1 MMLTLTF
8 LGGLALL
15 LLGADLLVRGASRLA
30 LALGLTPIVVG
41 LTVVSIGTS
50 APELAIS
57 VGGALAG
64 TPDLALGNIV
74 GSNIANVLLIL
85 GLVALVTPL
94 VVHRQLVWLD
104 VPLMIG
110 ASLLVFAMAVDGR
123 IARWEGGVL
132 VAAAIAYILFLVRM
146 ARRHPEQVPEDPHLG
161 DGDGDGDA
169 EARPGTLR
177 QLLLMAAG
185 LALLVAGARLLVQAA
200 TAIAGALGLSDLVI
214 GLTVVA
220 VGTSLPE
227 IATSLLSSLRG
238 QRDLAVGNI
247 VGSNIFNLLLV
258 LGGTALVA
266 SDGIPVA
273 ATALR
278 FDLPVMTAV
287 AVACLPIFFV
297 GHCIRRWEGALFV
310 GYYLAYTAYLLMAA
324 SSHDALDDFRL
335 VMQAVVMPLTL
346 VTLAVVTWR
355 HLRARAAPPTNTAD
369 GSP

>member
-1 MMLTLTF
+1 MMLLLTF
-8 LGGLALL
+8 SGGLAML
-15 LLGADLLVRGASRLA
+15 LLGAELLVRGASRLA
-30 LALGLTPIVVG
+30 LALGLAPIVVG

-50 APELAIS
+50 APELAVSI
-57 VGGALAG
+57 GGALSG
-64 TPDLALGNIV
+64 NPDLALGNIV
-74 GSNIANVLLIL
+74 GSNIGNVLLIL

-110 ASLLVFAMAVDGR
+110 ASLLVFAMALDGG
-123 IARWEGGVL
+123 IARWEGAVL
-132 VAAAIAYILFLVRM
+132 VACAIAYIVFLMRM
-146 ARRHPEQVPEDPHLG
+146 ARRHPEQVPEDPHL
-161 DGDGDGDA
+161 DDPDA
-169 EARPGTLR
+169 GTGAQARPGTLR
-177 QLLLMAAG
+177 QLLLIAAG

-200 TAIAGALGLSDLVI
+200 TTIASALGLSDLVI

-220 VGTSLPE
+220 IGTSLPE
-227 IATSLLSSLRG
+227 IATSLLSALRG

-273 ATALR
+273 ASALS

-287 AVACLPIFFV
+287 AVACLPIFFN
-297 GHCIRRWEGALFV
+297 GHSISRWEGALFV
-310 GYYLAYTAYLLMAA
+310 GYYVAYTAYLLMAA
-324 SSHDALDDFRL
+324 ANHDALDDFRL
-335 VMQAVVMPLTL
+335 VMQWVVMPLTL
-346 VTLAVVTWR
+346 LTLAVVTWR
-355 HLRARAAPPTNTAD
+355 HLRLRHHSRTPD

>member
-1 MMLTLTF
+1 MASDAFFPFRDGIDAAAEAGIKAVIQPGGSMRDAEVIAAADEH
-8 LGGLALL
+8 GLAMVFTGTDRRRRATLHVPGRAGPSWARTCWY
-15 LLGADLLVRGASRLA
+15 GAPRAWRSR
-30 LALGLTPIVVG
+30 
-41 LTVVSIGTS
+41 
-50 APELAIS
+50 
-57 VGGALAG
+57 
-64 TPDLALGNIV
+64 
-74 GSNIANVLLIL
+74 
-85 GLVALVTPL
+85 
-94 VVHRQLVWLD
+94 
-104 VPLMIG
+104 
-110 ASLLVFAMAVDGR
+110 R

-132 VAAAIAYILFLVRM
+132 VAAAIAYILFLVGM
-146 ARRHPEQVPEDPHLG
+146 ARRHPEQVPEDPQLG
-161 DGDGDGDA
+161 EVDA
-169 EARPGTLR
+169 DTEARPGTLR

-220 VGTSLPE
+220 IGTSLPE

-266 SDGIPVA
+266 GDGIPVA
-273 ATALR
+273 PTALR

-310 GYYLAYTAYLLMAA
+310 GYYVAYTAYLLMAA
-324 SSHDALDDFRL
+324 SSHASLDDFRL

-346 VTLAVVTWR
+346 VTLSVVTWR
-355 HLRARAAPPTNTAD
+355 HVRSRAALPPNTPD